1 MMKDNKN
8 TLAQYGSLGMQL
20 VVGLTLCVYGGLWLD
35 KKIATTTPI
44 FIWLLPLIL
53 IISMIIKV
61 IKETTNNS

>member
-1 MMKDNKN
+1 MKDNKN

-35 KKIATTTPI
+35 KKIAIKTPI

-53 IISMIIKV
+53 IISMIVKV